1 MIFDIYENTSN
12 GRDQIS
18 RIESKDMDQCVKM
31 VLDHYVKPEFHE
43 NADIDYADDDLT
55 YLTIIDNSEID
66 HSKECIEKNETQ
78 YDPANRECICEDFE
92 DYEVESLT
100 FEIHVSDD
108 QENRSFKVVS
118 GHDEF
123 ITLDENGK
131 TKTPFSQG
139 KLLDQARELEEKLNK
154 N

>member
-1 MIFDIYENTSN
+1 MTIYDIYENTSN
-12 GRDQIS
+12 DRDQIS

-43 NADIDYADDDLT
+43 NTDIDYADDDLT

-66 HSKECIEKNETQ
+66 EN
-78 YDPANRECICEDFE
+78 DDFE
-92 DYEVESLT
+92 DYEDSLT

-108 QENRSFKVVS
+108 QENRSFKVIS

-131 TKTPFSQG
+131 TKTPFSLG
-139 KLLDQARELEEKLNK
+139 KLLDQTKELEEKLNK

>member
-31 VLDHYVKPEFHE
+31 VLDHYVKSEFHE

-66 HSKECIEKNETQ
+66 EN
-78 YDPANRECICEDFE
+78 DDFE
-92 DYEVESLT
+92 DYETDSLT

-108 QENRSFKVVS
+108 QENRSFRVIS

-131 TKTPFSQG
+131 TKTPFSLG
-139 KLLDQARELEEKLNK
+139 KLLDQTKEIEEKLNK

>member
-31 VLDHYVKPEFHE
+31 VLDHYVKQEFHE

-66 HSKECIEKNETQ
+66 EN
-78 YDPANRECICEDFE
+78 DDFE
-92 DYEVESLT
+92 DYEADSLT

-108 QENRSFKVVS
+108 QENRSFKVIS

-131 TKTPFSQG
+131 TKTPFSLG
-139 KLLDQARELEEKLNK
+139 KLLDQTKEIEEKLNK

>member
-31 VLDHYVKPEFHE
+31 VLDHYVKPEFHK
-43 NADIDYADDDLT
+43 NSDIDYADDDLT

-66 HSKECIEKNETQ
+66 E
-78 YDPANRECICEDFE
+78 DEDFE
-92 DYEVESLT
+92 DYETDSLT

-108 QENRSFKVVS
+108 QENRSFKVIT

>member
-1 MIFDIYENTSN
+1 MTIYDIYENTSN

-18 RIESKDMDQCVKM
+18 RIESKDVDQCVKM

-66 HSKECIEKNETQ
+66 EN
-78 YDPANRECICEDFE
+78 DDFE
-92 DYEVESLT
+92 DYEDSLT

-108 QENRSFKVVS
+108 QENRSFRVIS

-131 TKTPFSQG
+131 TKTPFSLG
-139 KLLDQARELEEKLNK
+139 KLLDQTKELEEKLNK

>member
-1 MIFDIYENTSN
+1 MTIYDIYENTSN

-18 RIESKDMDQCVKM
+18 RIESKDVDQCVKM

-43 NADIDYADDDLT
+43 NADIDYANDDLT

-66 HSKECIEKNETQ
+66 EN
-78 YDPANRECICEDFE
+78 DDFE
-92 DYEVESLT
+92 DYEDSLT

-108 QENRSFKVVS
+108 QENRSFRVIS

-131 TKTPFSQG
+131 TKTPFSLG
-139 KLLDQARELEEKLNK
+139 KLLDQTKELEEKLNK

>member
-31 VLDHYVKPEFHE
+31 VLDHYVKQEFHE

-66 HSKECIEKNETQ
+66 EN
-78 YDPANRECICEDFE
+78 DDFE
-92 DYEVESLT
+92 DYEADSLT

-108 QENRSFKVVS
+108 QENRSFKVIS

-131 TKTPFSQG
+131 TKNAFFI
-139 KLLDQARELEEKLNK
+139 R
-154 N
+154 